1 MKKLMLGMI
10 AVTGLGMATSANAA
24 DLPART
30 YQAPPVLAPFVWN
43 WTGFYMGVNGG
54 YGWSNQCL
62 DYTAVNGIAFALG
75 TGCRSAGGGVVGGQ
89 LGYRWQSGPM
99 VFGVEAQ
106 GDWANLRN
114 TRVDPFIPTNSYKS
128 TINGIGLF
136 TGQFGYAWNATLLYV
151 KGGAAVANQRW
162 DYYSNV
168 TSVGYAQTDR
178 TRWGG
183 TVGAGIE
190 FGFAP
195 NWTVGLEY
203 DFLWRVNDTST
214 FVTPALAPVV
224 TSITANTRTDVN
236 LFMARINYTFGG
248 PVVY

>member
-1 MKKLMLGMI
+1 MKRLVLGMI
-10 AVTGLGMATSANAA
+10 AVAGLGMATSANAA

-30 YQAPPVLAPFVWN
+30 YPVAPVVAPIVWN
-43 WTGFYMGVNGG
+43 WTGFYIGVNGG

-62 DYTAVNGIAFALG
+62 DYTAVNGAAFALG
-75 TGCRSAGGGVVGGQ
+75 TGCRSAGGGVAGGQ

-114 TRVDPFIPTNSYKS
+114 TRVDPFIPTNNFKS

-136 TGQFGYAWNATLLYV
+136 TGQLGYAWNATLLYV

-162 DYYSNV
+162 DYYNNV
-168 TSVGYAQTDR
+168 TGVGYAQAER

-203 DFLWRVNDTST
+203 DYLWRVSDTST
-214 FVTPALAPVV
+214 FVTPALAPAV
-224 TSITANTRTDVN
+224 TSITANTRTDIN

-248 PVVY
+248 AVVY